1 MPLSPR
7 KGTLKTASRV
17 VPLAQ
22 FQRCGVL
29 SDSDVMQRVP
39 QPSNER
45 LAAGP
50 VVIVECVERIPC
62 NPCASACPR
71 KAIRIDGALTDTP
84 AVDFS
89 RCNGCTACVAKCPG
103 LAIFVVNR
111 DYSKNEA
118 TVTLPYELLPRPTV
132 GSTVALLDRSGRTV
146 GKGDVLRMLDG
157 AAQNRCAVVTVTVP
171 RKLWNTVRGIRPARR

>member
-1 MPLSPR
+1 
-7 KGTLKTASRV
+7 
-17 VPLAQ
+17 
-22 FQRCGVL
+22 
-29 SDSDVMQRVP
+29 MQRVP

-62 NPCASACPR
+62 NPCAVACPR

-89 RCNGCTACVAKCPG
+89 RCNGCTACVAKCSG

-171 RKLWNTVRGIRPARR
+171 RKLWNTVRGIRPARM